1 MRRSTDG
8 AATIRDWLGINGEWP
23 GPDGDGTIEDYLLS
37 HTRLI
42 PRDIISLGNELS
54 EAVLR
59 QKQAG
64 RDGVPTAVL
73 HEVIGRCAK
82 RFGDSQLAQCA
93 NQISSDLMPKNASLH
108 NYSQLVPSTHGH

>member
-64 RDGVPTAVL
+64 RDGVPTAALDEVL
-73 HEVIGRCAK
+73 GLRAQPRRHSQRAPWAK
-82 RFGDSQLAQCA
+82 PIPAHPLPQKATL
-93 NQISSDLMPKNASLH
+93 
-108 NYSQLVPSTHGH
+108 